1 MGLLDKALKLQKG
14 LSDKPVSMG
23 KKVVQKKTSAVR
35 TAAVVAPPAKQKTK
49 PAGNPIAH
57 DELALR
63 PHISLSTGKVHLP
76 ESHHP
81 KPDYQP
87 LVENINKTL
96 AAKSAPVDFGKVK
109 EQIQKKL
116 TERKLNKVAPRER
129 VPTGIPGLD
138 DVTEG
143 GLVKNSCTL
152 IGGGAGSGKTIFCM
166 QFLVNGIDKYNEPG
180 IFISFE
186 DHTSEIVKDFDRFS
200 WNIVDKI
207 KRKKL
212 IMLHFTPEEVSKFL
226 ESGGGIV
233 RDSIESIGAK
243 RVVIDSLTAFTLLF
257 KDELAT
263 RKSVLTLFE
272 SMNKWGVTTLLT
284 SEQEPDPEKHS
295 STIMEFEVDS
305 VILLYNLRK
314 GDVRERSLEVFK
326 MRATQHSAKIFP
338 MKIES
343 AGIIIYPEETIF

>member
-1 MGLLDKALKLQKG
+1 MGLLDKALKIQKTA
-14 LSDKPVSMG
+14 SDKPVSWDR
-23 KKVVQKKTSAVR
+23 KAVQKKKPRVKTTAVIVS
-35 TAAVVAPPAKQKTK
+35 TVKPKIK
-49 PAGNPIAH
+49 PAGNPIVH
-57 DELALR
+57 DELGLH
-63 PHISLSTGKVHLP
+63 PHISLSTGKVHVHETP
-76 ESHHP
+76 HA
-81 KPDYQP
+81 KPDYHP
-87 LVENINKTL
+87 LVENINKVL
-96 AAKSAPVDFGKVK
+96 NVKSGHLDFGKVK

-116 TERKLNKVAPRER
+116 TEKKLQKLPVLVR

-166 QFLVNGIDKYNEPG
+166 QFLVNGIEKYNEPG

-186 DHTSEIVKDFDRFS
+186 DHTSEIVKDFDRFN
-200 WNIVDKI
+200 WNLVDKI
-207 KRKKL
+207 KRKQL

-226 ESGGGIV
+226 DSGGGIV

-272 SMNKWGVTTLLT
+272 SMSKWGVTTLLT

-295 STIMEFEVDS
+295 STIMEFEVDG

-338 MKIES
+338 MKIEDT
-343 AGIIIYPEETIF
+343 GIVIYPEETIF